1 MIANDSREDN
11 APRNASNLDTLGGF
25 RYKSPLAIFMRT
37 SHQRYPADGSVSPC
51 GSPPQSRRF
60 TAACAAL
67 ACALLALS
75 VVAAWHVAVAAE
87 TAKRAPANHPT
98 LNQAKRLID
107 GGQAEEAITILR
119 RFLGT
124 NPKPDLLDD
133 TYLLLGAALY
143 RAQQYSEGL
152 KYLQQLQ
159 AEFPSS
165 EVADRGK
172 LMLARTHA
180 AMGNPDLALPI
191 LTGLRALSQD
201 DVTKREAVHLSG
213 ELYVQKKE
221 PARAIQAWL
230 DEMSLSSEEQAEEI
244 RTNITELINASF
256 DKKVLERI
264 REAYPK
270 SFPGD
275 LAALRLIDLYMGR
288 GEEHQASRQI
298 QQFLAHFPSHPQRTR
313 LSEMLDALQT
323 KLKSSQFL
331 IATVLSLSGKMSSFA
346 NDVLSGIQLALES
359 PGDRTGG
366 PSIGLLVKD
375 IESAQASFLD
385 DFSSLLANDRPVAVI
400 GPLLSKNL
408 PVMAEL
414 AERSHTPLITPTA
427 MLPNVRRLGNFTFST
442 ALTYQ
447 LQAQK
452 IAAYATGDLG
462 FRRFCILHPDTA
474 YGREM
479 ARLFAQEARQRDGE
493 IIAIESY
500 KEGDSDVGAQLKRM
514 KTEDL
519 KKYGLAVP
527 VDPTKIGGKL
537 TKLDKKVLYTPGF
550 DAVFIPGR
558 AADVGLIAAQLNFHD
573 MKVPFLGSNGW
584 NAPDFARTA
593 DQSIDGAVFV
603 DGFFVDSPNPNV
615 QDFVDRYKKRF
626 QNPPTLFAM
635 QGYEAAKFVIEA
647 IKKGAASG
655 EAVREYLTA
664 QQDLPALAGPASFA
678 QDGTLNRPLFLIQVK
693 RGRFTQVD

>member
-1 MIANDSREDN
+1 M
-11 APRNASNLDTLGGF
+11 
-25 RYKSPLAIFMRT
+25 
-37 SHQRYPADGSVSPC
+37 
-51 GSPPQSRRF
+51 
-60 TAACAAL
+60 AA
-67 ACALLALS
+67 
-75 VVAAWHVAVAAE
+75 AAE
-87 TAKRAPANHPT
+87 PAKRAPANHPT
-98 LNQAKRLID
+98 LNQAKRLTD
-107 GGQAEEAITILR
+107 AGQAEEAITILR

-143 RAQQYSEGL
+143 RAQQYAEAL

-159 AEFPSS
+159 TEFPAS

-201 DVTKREAVHLSG
+201 EVTKREAVHLSG
-213 ELYVQKKE
+213 ELYFQKKE

-230 DEMSLSSEEQAEEI
+230 DEISLSSDEQAEEI
-244 RTNITELINASF
+244 RTNIAELITASF
-256 DKKVLERI
+256 DKKMLERI

-288 GEEHQASRQI
+288 GEEHQATRQI
-298 QQFLAHFPSHPQRTR
+298 QQFLAYFPSHPQRER
-313 LSEMLDALQT
+313 LTEMLDTLHA

-331 IATVLSLSGKMSSFA
+331 IAAVLPLSGKLSSFA
-346 NDVLSGIQLALES
+346 NDVLSGIQLALEFT
-359 PGDRTGG
+359 GDRAGG

-375 IESAQASFLD
+375 IESAHASFLEE
-385 DFSSLLANDRPVAVI
+385 FSGLLANDRPVAVI

-414 AERSHTPLITPTA
+414 VERMHIPLITPTA
-427 MLPNVRRLGNFTFST
+427 MLTNVRRLGNFTFST

-479 ARLFAQEARQRDGE
+479 ARLFAHEARQRDAE

-500 KEGDSDVGAQLKRM
+500 KEGESDVGAQLKRM
-514 KTEDL
+514 KAEDL

-527 VDPTKIGGKL
+527 VDPTKIGGRL

-615 QDFVDRYKKRF
+615 QGFVERYKKRF
-626 QNPPTLFAM
+626 QNPPTLFAV
-635 QGYEAAKFVIEA
+635 QGYEAARFVIEA
-647 IKKGAASG
+647 IRKGADSG
-655 EAVREYLTA
+655 EAIREYLA
-664 QQDLPALAGPASFA
+664 GQQDLPALAGPASFA

>member
-1 MIANDSREDN
+1 
-11 APRNASNLDTLGGF
+11 
-25 RYKSPLAIFMRT
+25 MRT
-37 SHQRYPADGSVSPC
+37 SHKRHRADRSL
-51 GSPPQSRRF
+51 PPYGAPSKPRPL
-60 TAACAAL
+60 TAVCIGL
-67 ACALLALS
+67 VCALLALPFDS
-75 VVAAWHVAVAAE
+75 TWRPATAVE
-87 TAKRAPANHPT
+87 TAKRAPANHPSLT
-98 LNQAKRLID
+98 QAKRLIES
-107 GGQAEEAITILR
+107 GQAEEAITILR

-124 NPKPDLLDD
+124 SPKPDLLDD

-143 RAQQYSEGL
+143 RAQQYGEAL

-159 AEFPSS
+159 SEFPSS
-165 EVADRGK
+165 EVVDRGK

-180 AMGNPDLALPI
+180 AMGNADLALPI
-191 LTGLRALSQD
+191 LTGLRTLSQD

-213 ELYVQKKE
+213 ELYFQKKD
-221 PARAIQAWL
+221 PARAIAAWL
-230 DEMSLSSEEQAEEI
+230 DEIALSPEQADEI
-244 RTNITELINASF
+244 RTNITTLIVESF
-256 DKKVLERI
+256 DKKMLERI
-264 REAYPK
+264 KEAYPK

-298 QQFLAHFPSHPQRTR
+298 QQFLAHFPSHPQSSR
-313 LSEMLDALQT
+313 LSEMLDALHT
-323 KLKSSQFL
+323 KLKASQFL
-331 IATVLSLSGKMSSFA
+331 IAAVLPLSGKLSSFA
-346 NDVLSGIQLALES
+346 NDVLSGVQLAMES
-359 PGDRTGG
+359 AVDRTGG
-366 PSIGLLVKD
+366 ASIGLLIKD
-375 IESAQASFLD
+375 TESSQASFLD
-385 DFSSLLANDRPVAVI
+385 DFSSLLANDRPIAVI

-414 AERSHTPLITPTA
+414 AERSHTPLLTPTA
-427 MLPNVRRLGNFTFST
+427 MLPNVRRLGSYTFST

-447 LQAQK
+447 SQARK

-462 FRRFCILHPDTA
+462 FRRFCILHPDTV

-479 ARLFAQEARQRDGE
+479 ARLFANEAKQRDGE

-514 KTEDL
+514 KAEDL

-573 MKVPFLGSNGW
+573 MKVPFLGGNGW

-615 QDFVDRYKKRF
+615 QDFVERYKKRF

-635 QGYEAAKFVIEA
+635 QGYDAAKFVIEA

-655 EAVREYLTA
+655 ETIRDYLTA
-664 QQDLPALAGPASFA
+664 QQDLPALAGPGSFA

-693 RGRFTQVD
+693 RGRFTQLD

>member
-1 MIANDSREDN
+1 MPTSQDCHPARRSKLYRGLLGNRLPVAVCACFLIA
-11 APRNASNLDTLGGF
+11 L
-25 RYKSPLAIFMRT
+25 
-37 SHQRYPADGSVSPC
+37 
-51 GSPPQSRRF
+51 
-60 TAACAAL
+60 AAL
-67 ACALLALS
+67 S
-75 VVAAWHVAVAAE
+75 IDAVGVPVSAAE
-87 TAKRAPANHPT
+87 TAKQAPANHPT

-107 GGQAEEAITILR
+107 AGQAEEAITILR

-124 NPKPDLLDD
+124 NPKPDALDD

-143 RAQQYSEGL
+143 RAQQYGEGL
-152 KYLQQLQ
+152 KYLLQLQ

-165 EVADRGK
+165 EVIDRGR

-191 LTGLRALSQD
+191 LTGLRALTQD

-213 ELYVQKKE
+213 ELYFQKKE

-230 DEMSLSSEEQAEEI
+230 DEIALSSDEQADDL
-244 RTNITELINASF
+244 RTNITELINESF
-256 DKKVLERI
+256 DKKTLERI

-270 SFPGD
+270 QFPGD
-275 LAALRLIDLYMGR
+275 LAALRLIELYMGR
-288 GEEHQASRQI
+288 GEDHQASRQI
-298 QQFLAHFPSHPQRTR
+298 QQFLTHFPTHPQRAR
-313 LSEMLDALQT
+313 VSEMLDLLET
-323 KLKSSQFL
+323 KLKSSQFV
-331 IATVLSLSGKMSSFA
+331 IAAVLPLSGKLSSFA
-346 NDVLSGIQLALES
+346 NDVLSGVQLAVES
-359 PGDRTGG
+359 GSDRGN
-366 PSIGLLVKD
+366 PSSVGLLVKD
-375 IESAQASFLD
+375 MESSQASFLD
-385 DFSSLLANDRPVAVI
+385 DFSNLLFHDRPVAVI
-400 GPLLSKNL
+400 GPLLSKSL

-414 AERSHTPLITPTA
+414 AERSHTPLLTPTA
-427 MLPNVRRLGNFTFST
+427 MLPNVRRLGSFTFST

-452 IAAYATGDLG
+452 IAAYAAEELG

-500 KEGDSDVGAQLKRM
+500 AEGDSDVGAQLKRM
-514 KTEDL
+514 KAEDL

-527 VDPTKIGGKL
+527 VDPTKVGGRL

-603 DGFFVDSPNPNV
+603 DGFFADSQNPSV
-615 QDFVDRYKKRF
+615 RDFVERYKKRF
-626 QNPPTLFAM
+626 QSTPTLFAM

-655 EAVREYLTA
+655 EAIREYLTT
-664 QQDLPALAGPASFA
+664 QRDLPALAGPAAFA
-678 QDGTLNRPLFLIQVK
+678 QDGTLHRPLFLIQVK
-693 RGRFTQVD
+693 RGRFTQIE

>member
-1 MIANDSREDN
+1 
-11 APRNASNLDTLGGF
+11 
-25 RYKSPLAIFMRT
+25 MRT
-37 SHQRYPADGSVSPC
+37 NERYLADRAQPTHGRSPHLRSLAAVWVVLTFVLMLIGNC
-51 GSPPQSRRF
+51 GWQS
-60 TAACAAL
+60 
-67 ACALLALS
+67 
-75 VVAAWHVAVAAE
+75 AVAAE
-87 TAKRAPANHPT
+87 PAKRAPANHPS

-107 GGQAEEAITILR
+107 AGQAEEAITILR
-119 RFLGT
+119 RFLST
-124 NPKPDLLDD
+124 DPKPDLLDD

-143 RAQQYSEGL
+143 RAQQYGEGL

-159 AEFPSS
+159 TEFPSS

-191 LTGLRALSQD
+191 LTGLRAMSQD

-213 ELYVQKKE
+213 ELYFQKKE
-221 PARAIQAWL
+221 PARAIAAWL
-230 DEMSLSSEEQAEEI
+230 DEIALSSGDQAEEI
-244 RTNITELINASF
+244 RANITTLINESF
-256 DKKVLERI
+256 DKKMLERI
-264 REAYPK
+264 KEAYPK

-275 LAALRLIDLYMGR
+275 LAALRLVDLYMGR
-288 GEEHQASRQI
+288 GEDHQASRQI
-298 QQFLAHFPSHPQRTR
+298 QQFLAHFPSHAQSGR
-313 LSEMLDALQT
+313 LSEMLDMLHT
-323 KLKSSQFL
+323 KLKSSQYL
-331 IATVLSLSGKMSSFA
+331 IAAMLPLSGKLSSFA
-346 NDVLSGIQLALES
+346 NDVLSGVQLAVES
-359 PGDRTGG
+359 AADRTGG
-366 PSIGLLVKD
+366 SSIGLLVKD
-375 IESAQASFLD
+375 AEASQASFLD
-385 DFSSLLANDRPVAVI
+385 DFSSLLANDHPVAVI

-414 AERSHTPLITPTA
+414 AERSHTPLLTPTA
-427 MLPNVRRLGNFTFST
+427 MLPNVRRLGSYTFST

-447 LQAQK
+447 SQARK
-452 IAAYATGDLG
+452 IAGYATGDLG

-479 ARLFAQEARQRDGE
+479 ARLFANEAKQRDGE

-514 KTEDL
+514 KAEDL

-593 DQSIDGAVFV
+593 DQSMDGAVFV
-603 DGFFVDSPNPNV
+603 DGFFADSPNPNV
-615 QDFVDRYKKRF
+615 QDFVERYKKRF

-635 QGYEAAKFVIEA
+635 QGYDAAKFVIEA
-647 IKKGAASG
+647 IKKGATSG
-655 EAVREYLTA
+655 EAIRDYLTS

-693 RGRFTQVD
+693 RGRFTQLD